1 MKPVRKHPNVRSN
14 RIQNFNVGFMGRCDY
29 KIPLIARS
37 AWVFDNTVPLQGI
50 VATEM
55 TISAVSIVN
64 DLRTIP
70 CRVPSLVDYIKES
83 LRFIMRGSLVRD
95 TPLPARARVL

>member
-1 MKPVRKHPNVRSN
+1 MKPVRKHLNVRSN
-14 RIQNFNVGFMGRCDY
+14 RIQNFNVGFMGMCDY
-29 KIPLIARS
+29 KIPLVARS
-37 AWVFDNTVPLQGI
+37 AWVFDNTVPMQAM
-50 VATEM
+50 VATGM

-95 TPLPARARVL
+95 TPLLARAREL